1 MLILKHYKQQNLLK
15 METLQKT
22 TNGVDISRLQA
33 TIKAIGENPSIA
45 DFKFRSTNNWVDG
58 AHNVSEIKG
67 FFGACQEDSSRDQS
81 HSLTADE
88 PDVLLGTNNGPNPTE
103 TLLHALAACIT
114 TTLVYHAAAK
124 GIQLKRVSSTYE
136 GDLDL
141 HGFLALDLNVDP
153 GYKVI
158 RITFDIEG
166 EEELS
171 TRQKQRLLDVGRQ
184 FSPVH
189 SMVSKAVPME
199 VILN

>member
-1 MLILKHYKQQNLLK
+1 

-22 TNGVDISRLQA
+22 TNGVDLNRLHA
-33 TIKAIGENPSIA
+33 TIKAIGENPAIA
-45 DFKFRSTNNWVDG
+45 DFKFRASNKWVDG
-58 AHNVSEIKG
+58 ANNVSSIKG
-67 FFGACQEDSSRDQS
+67 FYGACQEDTSRDVN
-81 HSLTADE
+81 LVLEADE

-124 GIQLKRVSSTYE
+124 GIQLKRVASTYE

-166 EEELS
+166 EKKLS
-171 TRQKQRLLDVGRQ
+171 DRQKQRLLDVGRQ

-199 VILN
+199 VLLK